1 MPSDTAPPAT
11 PHPDAGP
18 EPQESG
24 EKPFLSM
31 VAQYVKDLS
40 FESPRAPTSVLN
52 KGIEPHGDVSIRVT
66 SQALGNDN
74 YEVQIEFNIAA
85 TDADEV
91 AFLVEL
97 VYAGV
102 FTMRGFEDEFKE
114 MALMVE
120 CPRILFPFARHVIYD
135 TVRDGGFPPL
145 MISPIDFH
153 RLYQQGMHGD
163 AAAQDADA

>member
-11 PHPDAGP
+11 PHSDAGP

-66 SQALGNDN
+66 SQALGNDS
-74 YEVQIEFNIAA
+74 YEVQLEFNIAA

-102 FTMRGFEDEFKE
+102 FTVRGFEDGLME

-153 RLYQQGMHGD
+153 QLYQQGMHGD
-163 AAAQDADA
+163 AATQDADA

>member
-52 KGIEPHGDVSIRVT
+52 KGMEPHGDVSIRVT
-66 SQALGNDN
+66 SQALGNDS

-102 FTMRGFEDEFKE
+102 FTVRGFEDEPKE

-145 MISPIDFH
+145 MISPIDFQQ
-153 RLYQQGMHGD
+153 LYQQGIHGD